1 MSLPPMTPPAITAR
15 LRTASA
21 ASDLR
26 PDRRLDA
33 KLDMTEAGITAR
45 LRQVAALLALSQKLA
60 RCGQAPAVIPKT
72 SLA

>member
-1 MSLPPMTPPAITAR
+1 MTARAITAR

-33 KLDMTEAGITAR
+33 KLDMTERGITAR
-45 LRQVAALLALSQKLA
+45 LRQVAALLALSHKLA
-60 RCGQAPAVIPKT
+60 ASGTKRQCRP
-72 SLA
+72 